1 MVENGISRL
10 HVRQAKQRKEEGMH
24 TDSPQVEAN
33 LLRLELT
40 CEVRRLCL
48 LAFPK
53 AHILP
58 HIQTSLKE
66 ARQREDAQPE
76 TDCAD
81 N

>member
-1 MVENGISRL
+1 MR
-10 HVRQAKQRKEEGMH
+10 

-40 CEVRRLCL
+40 CEARRLCL
-48 LAFPK
+48 VVFPK
-53 AHILP
+53 VHILP

-66 ARQREDAQPE
+66 ARQREDAHPE
-76 TDCAD
+76 TDCAG